1 MFIQIPQLAI
11 FCATLVILALIVLSG
26 YRCSKQ
32 AGTFDP
38 QQLELIVKGNRW
50 YYVFIASLIITV
62 GIFAFSHIYHSDSQ
76 VLNFISLAS
85 SIISIIL
92 AVVTIIYSFTT
103 NSNTLGNTKEL
114 SDTAK
119 IIKNEAHNLNEAT
132 KEYQRVA
139 KSLDENI
146 SNIINSIQQVDKKT
160 DSIING
166 LVQQQNSENTGNILS
181 IGKKLNV
188 NSFVSNFLNEIS
200 PMGHLALYACVLGKD
215 SDKSFT
221 LNIFSDSEENDVEV

>member
-1 MFIQIPQLAI
+1 MLVFIQIPQLAI
-11 FCATLVILALIVLSG
+11 ICATLVILALIVLSG
-26 YRCSKQ
+26 YRCCKQ
-32 AGTFDP
+32 AGTFNT

-50 YYVFIASLIITV
+50 YYVFIASIIITL

-119 IIKNEAHNLNEAT
+119 IIKTEAHNLNEAT
-132 KEYQRVA
+132 KEYHRVA

-146 SNIINSIQQVDKKT
+146 NVILRSIQQVDKKT
-160 DSIING
+160 
-166 LVQQQNSENTGNILS
+166 T
-181 IGKKLNV
+181 
-188 NSFVSNFLNEIS
+188 
-200 PMGHLALYACVLGKD
+200 VLFKD
-215 SDKSFT
+215 
-221 LNIFSDSEENDVEV
+221 LFSSKIMKIQGMY